1 MSAKRKG
8 NSTDSRD
15 SIYIYDDK
23 PGDKTIRPMGPDFPR
38 GRPRPRRPGKKPPL
52 EQPPNDK
59 S

>member
-8 NSTDSRD
+8 NSSSNRHA
-15 SIYIYDDK
+15 IYIYDDK

-38 GRPRPRRPGKKPPL
+38 GRPRPRRPGKNDRSDK
-52 EQPPNDK
+52 DK